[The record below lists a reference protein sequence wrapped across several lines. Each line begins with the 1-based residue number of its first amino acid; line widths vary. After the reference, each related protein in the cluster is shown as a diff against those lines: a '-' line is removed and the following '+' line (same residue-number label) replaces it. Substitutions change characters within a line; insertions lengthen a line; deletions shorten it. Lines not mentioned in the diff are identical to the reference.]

1 MINTFSCQTL
11 VSRICGKNIKSNR
24 KTINLHGMR
33 YLNYLMHLILYQII
47 KTIKEGET
55 FTDNS
60 LIKIQMKLH
69 LELRLDIIT

>member
-1 MINTFSCQTL
+1 
-11 VSRICGKNIKSNR
+11 
-24 KTINLHGMR
+24 MR

-60 LIKIQMKLH
+60 LIKIQMKLS
-69 LELRLDIIT
+69 LELRLNIIT